1 MCSSPAIAHQRN
13 ARSPHLAYHMRYI
26 QVQKRI
32 ADWRAHVADLEALF
46 AGTKV
51 PIHQIDASDAPNA
64 VFQRVRAV
72 LD

>member
-1 MCSSPAIAHQRN
+1 
-13 ARSPHLAYHMRYI
+13 MRYI